1 MQSPLLK
8 SFPFT
13 TCPLASVT
21 GLLASAVQLLRNR
34 YVMLAL
40 TLPTASPS
48 GVIWPPSH
56 PSTDSLVPHV
66 NNSLWATKAT
76 ERISLLLLLDLPLT
90 LLPSFP
96 PQTSSLSFQTVSFPA
111 SFTPFRL
118 WGSIFPEVPPLLPLA
133 GAPPC
138 PISSFLFSHCLP
150 LLSGLS
156 HHRRVNYYLKMDNSQ
171 KFFKCPLSLSS
182 DSQIQILISHL

>member
-21 GLLASAVQLLRNR
+21 GLLASAAQLLRNG

-48 GVIWPPSH
+48 AVIWLPSH
-56 PSTDSLVPHV
+56 PSTESLVPQV
-66 NNSLWATKAT
+66 NSSLWATKAT
-76 ERISLLLLLDLPLT
+76 ERISLLLLLDFPLT
-90 LLPSFP
+90 LLPTFP
-96 PQTSSLSFQTVSFPA
+96 PQTYLSLSSQTVSFPA

-118 WGSIFPEVPPLLPLA
+118 WVSIFPEVPPLLPLA

-156 HHRRVNYYLKMDNSQ
+156 HHRRVQLLLKNG
-171 KFFKCPLSLSS
+171 
-182 DSQIQILISHL
+182 